1 MSVRSASPDLSGHA
15 HVHQRRWL
23 ILATLCLG
31 LILVVAANSSLNV
44 AFPKIQAAL
53 GTTPS
58 QLQWMVDAYSLV
70 FAVLLLP
77 AGAIADRFGRKTALQ
92 VGLAVFG
99 LASLLATLSTD
110 NGQLI
115 ALRGLMGVGSA
126 FIMPGTLSILTNV
139 FHDPVER
146 QRAIAIWAGCAG
158 LGGTIGPVISGFLL
172 EAFVWQSVFFI
183 NVVLAIIGLVVGA
196 FLLPNSSDPR
206 EATLDPVGVF
216 LAILGIG
223 SLLYGIIEGPANGWT
238 SAETLGTIVLGLVVL
253 GAFVAW
259 ELHTERPM
267 LDMHL
272 FQNRAFTLGSMT
284 ITLQYFAMFGLF
296 FAVAQ
301 YLQISHGYTALEAGL
316 AGIPIGV
323 MGMIASPLSAP
334 LVRRFGHRVVVGSGL
349 LISAAGMALLV
360 GVSPTTT
367 FAVLFVGFCL
377 LGWGNGQATAP
388 STTLIMASVPRAKSG
403 VGSSVNDLS
412 RQVGGALGIAVLGSV
427 MASVYQNSIGH
438 NVGSESLAARAGSS
452 IEQTLAAA
460 QQATGADAAALHH
473 GAQLSFAHGFGMA
486 MLVGAIVLTLN
497 AALVWMRGIS
507 IDPDGDP
514 LIHGPGPHPGAP
526 EAIRST
532 DAGGRNGPAPPD
544 SGRPDPG
551 AAERQPT

>member
-1 MSVRSASPDLSGHA
+1 MSGGSPVTDTALDDPIF
-15 HVHQRRWL
+15 QRRWS

-44 AFPKIQAAL
+44 AFPKIQEAL
-53 GTTPS
+53 GSSPS

-77 AGAIADRFGRKTALQ
+77 AGALADRFGRKTALQ
-92 VGLAVFG
+92 AGLAIFG
-99 LASLLATLSTD
+99 LASLLATLSSD

-158 LGGTIGPVISGFLL
+158 LGGTIGPVVSGVLL
-172 EAFVWQSVFFI
+172 EGFTWQSVFFI
-183 NVVLAIIGLVVGA
+183 NVVLAVIALGFGA
-196 FLLPNSSDPR
+196 KLLPNSSDPR
-206 EATLDPVGVF
+206 EATLDPIGVF
-216 LAILGIG
+216 LAILGVG
-223 SLLYGIIEGPANGWT
+223 SLLYGIIEGPANGWLSPVT
-238 SAETLGTIVLGLVVL
+238 IGTILGGIVVV
-253 GAFVAW
+253 GAFIAW
-259 ELHTERPM
+259 ELHTDNPM

-272 FQNRAFTLGSMT
+272 FQNRAFTLGSTT

-296 FAVAQ
+296 FAMAQ
-301 YLQISHGYTALEAGL
+301 YLQISHGYSALQAGL
-316 AGIPIGV
+316 AGIPVGV

-334 LVRRFGHRVVVGSGL
+334 LVRRFGHRFVVGSGL
-349 LISAAGMALLV
+349 LVSAAGMALMI
-360 GVSPTTT
+360 GASPTTT
-367 FAVLFVGFCL
+367 FVLLFVGFCL

-412 RQVGGALGIAVLGSV
+412 RQIGGALGIAVLGSV
-427 MASVYQNSIGH
+427 MASVYRDSIAH
-438 NVGSESLAARAGSS
+438 NVGSPALAAKAGTS
-452 IEQTLAAA
+452 IDATLLAA
-460 QQATGADAAALHH
+460 QHSTGLDAVALHH

-486 MLVGAIVLTLN
+486 MLVGAIVLTIN
-497 AALVWMRGIS
+497 AALVWVRGLD

-514 LIHGPGPHPGAP
+514 MIHA
-526 EAIRST
+526 AS
-532 DAGGRNGPAPPD
+532 D
-544 SGRPDPG
+544 SS
-551 AAERQPT
+551 E